1 MTAVYLTE
9 TVASVN
15 AGDEIFIL
23 KTNTA
28 RKLSAAHSSST
39 HNKTHKKRTSANQT
53 TVLHTCG
60 NAKDSNAV
68 IDGYFGL

>member
-23 KTNTA
+23 KTNTVW
-28 RKLSAAHSSST
+28 KLSAAHT
-39 HNKTHKKRTSANQT
+39 P
-53 TVLHTCG
+53 HTRKEP
-60 NAKDSNAV
+60 A
-68 IDGYFGL
+68 

>member
-23 KTNTA
+23 KTNTV
-28 RKLSAAHSSST
+28 RKLSAVHSSST
-39 HNKTHKKRTSANQT
+39 Y
-53 TVLHTCG
+53 HTQQ
-60 NAKDSNAV
+60 NTQEKN
-68 IDGYFGL
+68 

>member
-28 RKLSAAHSSST
+28 RKLSAAHSSNT
-39 HNKTHKKRTSANQT
+39 QEKN
-53 TVLHTCG
+53 
-60 NAKDSNAV
+60 
-68 IDGYFGL
+68 